1 MLKILRNLLVGY
13 VFWQFG
19 GRLYCETNKG
29 LVLLFLPADKM
40 DGTINRFGK
49 GPREL
54 TGARDLISHFKL
66 LPHHDFFCKNSR
78 PVSVLDTH
86 YLSNVV
92 GDTEIRKGEGM
103 QLDQLVQTTL
113 SRENSACIKPFNLD
127 VLGEAFHLQESA
139 SVNLS
144 PAEMGIPTIAVKS
157 KSASI
162 AKDKHKKHKDKH
174 KEKDKERKKH
184 RKSKEEKEKKRDK
197 HDKRKKREGDDDTSG
212 VKKHK
217 KT

>member
-1 MLKILRNLLVGY
+1 MKV
-13 VFWQFG
+13 
-19 GRLYCETNKG
+19 
-29 LVLLFLPADKM
+29 
-40 DGTINRFGK
+40 
-49 GPREL
+49 GPREV

-103 QLDQLVQTTL
+103 QLDQLVQATL
-113 SRENSACIKPFNLD
+113 SRDKSACIKPFNLD

-144 PAEMGIPTIAVKS
+144 PVRSLSNNSLSLHLFLELLVMVVCFPII
-157 KSASI
+157 
-162 AKDKHKKHKDKH
+162 
-174 KEKDKERKKH
+174 
-184 RKSKEEKEKKRDK
+184 
-197 HDKRKKREGDDDTSG
+197 TS
-212 VKKHK
+212 
-217 KT
+217 